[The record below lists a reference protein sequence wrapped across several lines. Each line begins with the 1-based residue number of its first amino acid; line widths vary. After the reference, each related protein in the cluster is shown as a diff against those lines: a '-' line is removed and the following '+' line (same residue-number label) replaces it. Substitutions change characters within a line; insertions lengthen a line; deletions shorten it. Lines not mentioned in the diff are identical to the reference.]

1 MEVHFR
7 YTPAGTVLTITEW
20 DWSPE
25 ELVSNYYHIFED
37 AFNGP
42 FINYHFIDERI
53 EFETP
58 NGVFVEFNLKE
69 KKWRAVELKESIII
83 KGEQIEAM
91 NQQLDF
97 WYTVQGAYPLA

>member
-20 DWSPE
+20 DWSTE

-69 KKWRAVELKESIII
+69 KKMESCGTKRINHY
-83 KGEQIEAM
+83 KRGTNRSNESA
-91 NQQLDF
+91 
-97 WYTVQGAYPLA
+97 T